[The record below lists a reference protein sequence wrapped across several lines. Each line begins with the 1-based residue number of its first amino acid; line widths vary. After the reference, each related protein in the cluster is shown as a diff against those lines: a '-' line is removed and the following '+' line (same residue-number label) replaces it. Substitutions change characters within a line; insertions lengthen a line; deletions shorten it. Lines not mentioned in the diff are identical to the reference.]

1 MNLSTGVFTAPTS
14 GIYQFSF
21 SMTKDGYGTGELY
34 VFLRVNGVKIGLS
47 LSNAGF
53 YAGLASFQSII
64 ALKKGDQID
73 LYKSQGKLN
82 TDIPVSPRCNHFSGI
97 LLEENLHF

>member
-1 MNLSTGVFTAPTS
+1 MNLNTGVFTVPTS

-21 SMTKDGYGTGELY
+21 SMTKDGFATGEMFVY
-34 VFLRVNGVKIGLS
+34 LRVNGVKIGLS
-47 LSNAGF
+47 VSNFGF
-53 YAGLASFQSII
+53 YAGLASFQSTI

-82 TDIPVSPRCNHFSGI
+82 GDFSATPRCNHFSGVVF
-97 LLEENLHF
+97 EENLNF

>member
-1 MNLSTGVFTAPTS
+1 MNLSTGVFTVPTS

-21 SMTKDGYGTGELY
+21 SMTKDGFVTRELF
-34 VFLRVNGVKIGLS
+34 VHLRVNGVKIGLS
-47 LSNAGF
+47 LSSFGF

-64 ALKKGDQID
+64 PLKKGDQID

-82 TDIPVSPRCNHFSGI
+82 GEFSMTPPCNHFSGV
-97 LLEENLHF
+97 LLEENLNF